1 MPFFKK
7 VKDIKSLV
15 SAIYKKL
22 ENIVIKNG
30 RDDQKLKKEAQDLI
44 NRFLPR
50 QLPIE
55 EEIAYK

>member
-7 VKDIKSLV
+7 IKDIKSLV

>member
-22 ENIVIKNG
+22 ENIVIKHG

>member
-7 VKDIKSLV
+7 VKDIKILV

-30 RDDQKLKKEAQDLI
+30 RDDQKLKKDAQDLI

>member
-7 VKDIKSLV
+7 IKDIKSLV

-30 RDDQKLKKEAQDLI
+30 RDDQKLKKDAYDLI